1 MFEPASYFQKVAQH
15 LKVLNPETGQSRFF
29 RIRSVASL
37 DELLASLP
45 SASFPALMVHVSK
58 DGMIGDLS
66 KSDVPVDQPQ
76 LVFYVMDRA
85 TFGNEASVEAA
96 INRCHQLANTILAK
110 MLQHRS
116 QSRHG
121 LEFLDFSGISY
132 QSVGPLGDHCFG
144 MMYLFRVIQPIELYC
159 HDNDWKSDW

>member
-1 MFEPASYFQKVAQH
+1 MFDPVAYFRMVALH
-15 LKVLNPETGQSRFF
+15 LKDLHSENGQNRCF

-37 DELLASLP
+37 DELLGSLP
-45 SASFPALMVHVSK
+45 SASFPALMVHSSK
-58 DGMIGDLS
+58 DGLLGDLS

-85 TFGNEASVEAA
+85 GFGDEASVEAA
-96 INRCHQLANTILAK
+96 ISRCHQLANAILAK

-116 QSRHG
+116 QARHG

-144 MMYLFRVIQPIELYC
+144 MMYLFKLVQPIDLSC
-159 HDNDWKSDW
+159 HDNDWKTDW